1 MNFSEEQLKVIN
13 TRDKNILVSAAAGS
27 GKTTVLVQRIIE
39 KITDKDKPADIDR
52 ILVLT
57 YTEAAAGEMRTRI
70 EDAINKQILNNPKDE
85 HLIRQAVL
93 IHNAQISTIHGF
105 CLSLIRNDFSRIG
118 LDPSFRVAESG
129 EIKLIE
135 GEVADKLIEEL
146 FEDEK
151 NEDIRLLADRF
162 SSRNTLD
169 GLKQIILD
177 SYQVCR
183 NNPFVSEYIDERR
196 KDYECDGEDSLLETS
211 WGSELKQY
219 TKRVINEALKLTDH
233 NLELIA
239 ENGGAF
245 MYRDALLSDRAMI
258 KHVSECETYSE
269 YRNALLNLDYARLSS
284 KKSDD
289 VDECSKQLSKDIR
302 ESVKKMLSELASN
315 FYSMSTDALIFGMKE
330 NSKVVNALSNVLLLY
345 DEKLSKE
352 KRSRKIIDFS
362 DMEHLAIDILYS
374 KENERY
380 VPTKTALDYRDVYDE
395 IMVDEYQ
402 DSNPVQEK
410 ILEALSGESDNRFNR
425 FMVGDVKQSI
435 YSFRRACPELFM
447 EKFYTYNDENDP
459 NRIRIDLSANYRS
472 RVEVVDSV
480 NQIFERLMSKDL
492 GNISYDSAAR
502 LYAKADYPK
511 SGQDNTSE
519 IIILDK
525 DTCSKASAQEQ
536 EALMVAS
543 RIKELVGKFEI
554 TRDGKM
560 RPVRYKDIV
569 ILLRSNK
576 GWDDVFKKAL
586 ESAGIPVFIS
596 SKTGYFSAYEIKNLL
611 NLLHILDN
619 PLDEIALYGVLT
631 EYFGGFTNDEMAL
644 IRSEYKDELYDAL
657 IRISGG
663 DISKD
668 SLITDDIKAKCK
680 RFVEFTDLTRKRIA
694 YTPINELLED
704 IVTESGYLFH
714 VSSMPYGEQRRSNV
728 YMLIE
733 KARQYESGS
742 FKGLYHFIRYIN
754 EIRSYEIDF
763 GEAMTVDEQADV
775 VRIMSIH
782 KSKGLEFPIVFM
794 CGMQK
799 KINYQD
805 SYDSLLFERHL
816 GIGLD
821 YVDIKKN
828 VKHTD
833 IRYNVLGR
841 LIKLENA
848 AEEMRIM
855 YVAMTRAKEK
865 LIMTAC
871 VENADQMIDKY
882 SMYLDMYSDKDSKAL
897 PYYVRSSISTYL
909 DALLKACDRKTTLI
923 KTVTASDCEEKAV
936 SEGVNRQIR
945 KLEIKNCIDNDC
957 IAVRE
962 DEINSIKNK
971 ILFKYIHSNLE
982 GLYTKTSVSEL
993 KEAAIR
999 DKLINGEMEELPD
1012 SFFTEH
1018 ESERY
1023 IPSFVSSEKTVSGTA
1038 RGSAYHRVMELFDFA
1053 GSIGHIDDD
1062 YNSQRAYVSSVIE
1075 KEIASG
1081 RINREDAD
1089 LVDVDKVIT
1098 FVFSDLGVRMCKAAT
1113 RDDLYREQP
1122 FVLGIN
1128 ADRLN
1133 KDFPKEETVLI
1144 QGIIDVFFEE
1154 DGDLILMDYKTDAI
1168 SSAEA
1173 LKERYSL
1180 QLDFYKEALERILKK
1195 KVRQKL
1201 IYSFALKETIEL

>member
-1 MNFSEEQLKVIN
+1 MKFSEEQLQVIN

-39 KITDKDKPADIDR
+39 KITDKNKPADIDR

-57 YTEAAAGEMRTRI
+57 YTEAAASEMRTRI
-70 EDAINKQILNNPKDE
+70 EDAINRQISENPQDE
-85 HLIRQAVL
+85 HLVRQAVL

-105 CLSLIRNDFSRIG
+105 CLSVIRNDFSGIG

-129 EIKLIE
+129 EIKLVE
-135 GEVADKLIEEL
+135 GEVAEKLIGEL
-146 FEDEK
+146 FEADD
-151 NEDIRLLADRF
+151 EDIRLLADRF
-162 SSRNTLD
+162 SSKNTLE

-183 NNPFVSEYIDERR
+183 NNPFVREYIEERR
-196 KDYECDGEDSLLETS
+196 ADYECDSEEGLLDTS
-211 WGSELKQY
+211 WGMELKQY
-219 TKRVINEALKLTDH
+219 TKRVIDEALRLTDH
-233 NLELIA
+233 NLEIVSGA
-239 ENGGAF
+239 GGAF
-245 MYRDALLSDRAMI
+245 MYKDALLSDRVMI
-258 KHVSECETYSE
+258 ERLKDYETYTE
-269 YRNALLNLDYARLSS
+269 YRNALLSLDYARLSA

-289 VDECSKQLSKDIR
+289 VDESSKQLSKDIR
-302 ESVKKMLSELASN
+302 DAVKKMLSELSSS
-315 FYSMSTDALIFGMKE
+315 FYCMPSESLIFGMKE
-330 NSKVVNALSNVLLLY
+330 NSKIVNALSDVLLLY
-345 DEKLSKE
+345 DEKLTKE

-362 DMEHLAIDILYS
+362 DMEHLAIDILYRQ
-374 KENERY
+374 EDTGY

-410 ILEALSGESDNRFNR
+410 ILEAVSAESDKRYNR

-447 EKFYTYNDENDP
+447 EKFNSYNEKDDETN
-459 NRIRIDLSANYRS
+459 IRIDLSANYRS
-472 RVEVVDSV
+472 RVEVVESV
-480 NQIFERLMSKDL
+480 NQVFERLMEKDL

-502 LYAKADYPK
+502 LYAKADYPESGEDNK
-511 SGQDNTSE
+511 SE
-519 IIILDK
+519 LLILEK
-525 DTCSKASAQEQ
+525 DTESKESGQEQ
-536 EALMVAS
+536 EARMVAS
-543 RIKELVGKFEI
+543 RIKEMVGKYEI
-554 TRDGKM
+554 CDSGKM
-560 RPVRYKDIV
+560 RPCRYKDIV

-576 GWDDVFKKAL
+576 GWDDVFKKVL
-586 ESAGIPVFIS
+586 ENCGVPVFIS
-596 SKTGYFSAYEIKNLL
+596 SKTGYFSAYEVKNLL

-619 PLDEIALYGVLT
+619 PLDEVSLYGVLT
-631 EYFGGFTNDEMAL
+631 EYFGKFNDDEMAL
-644 IRSEYKDELYDAL
+644 IRSEYKEQLYDAL
-657 IRISGG
+657 VKISEG
-663 DISKD
+663 DISRD
-668 SLITDDIKAKCK
+668 SLITDDIKEKCAS
-680 RFVEFTDLTRKRIA
+680 FVEFINSARKRIA
-694 YTPINELLED
+694 YTSINELLED
-704 IVTESGYLFH
+704 IVTKSGYLFH
-714 VSSMPYGEQRRSNV
+714 VSSMPYGDQRRSNV

-821 YVDIKKN
+821 YVDTKKN
-828 VKHTD
+828 VRHTD
-833 IRYNVLGR
+833 IRYNVLGKCIR
-841 LIKLENA
+841 LENV
-848 AEEMRIM
+848 AEEMRVM

-871 VENADQMIDKY
+871 VENASQLPDKY
-882 SMYLDMYSDKDSKAL
+882 SIYKDLYAGPDSKAL
-897 PYYVRSSISTYL
+897 PYYVRSSILTYL
-909 DALLKACDRKTTLI
+909 DALLKACDGKS
-923 KTVTASDCEEKAV
+923 TVISIV
-936 SEGVNRQIR
+936 SPQDTDVKSVNEGLNRQAR
-945 KLEIKNCIDNDC
+945 KLDIKKSIDSDSKT
-957 IAVRE
+957 AAD
-962 DEINSIKNK
+962 DEIDDIKNK

-993 KEAAIR
+993 KVAAIR

-1012 SFFTEH
+1012 RFFTEH

-1023 IPSFVSSEKTVSGTA
+1023 LPSFVSSEKTVSGTA

-1053 GSIGHIDDD
+1053 GSIGHEDDD
-1062 YNSQRAYVSSVIE
+1062 CNSQRAHVISVIE
-1075 KEIASG
+1075 NEVASG
-1081 RINREDAD
+1081 RLNREEAD

-1098 FVFSDLGVRMCKAAT
+1098 FVFSDLGRRMCRAAA
-1113 RDDLYREQP
+1113 RGDLYIEQP
-1122 FVLGIN
+1122 FVLGID

-1154 DGDLILMDYKTDAI
+1154 DGDLILMDYKTDAVN
-1168 SSAEA
+1168 SAKA
-1173 LKERYSL
+1173 LTDRYSL
-1180 QLDFYKEALERILKK
+1180 QLDFYKEALERILGK

-1201 IYSFALKETIEL
+1201 IYSFALQETIEI

>member
-39 KITDKDKPADIDR
+39 KITDKERPVDIDR

-57 YTEAAAGEMRTRI
+57 YTEAAASEMRMRI
-70 EDAINKQILNNPKDE
+70 EDAINTQIKENPQDE
-85 HLIRQAVL
+85 HLVKQAML

-105 CLSLIRNDFSRIG
+105 CLTLIRNDFSAIG

-129 EIKLIE
+129 EIKLVE
-135 GEVADKLIEEL
+135 GEVADDLIEEL
-146 FEDEK
+146 FEEDS
-151 NEDIRLLADRF
+151 EDIRLLADRF
-162 SSRNTLD
+162 SSKNTLS

-177 SYQVCR
+177 SYLVCR
-183 NNPFVSEYIDERR
+183 NNPFVTEYIEERK
-196 KDYECDGEDSLLETS
+196 KDYECDGEDNILKTA
-211 WGSELKQY
+211 WGEELKRY
-219 TKRVINEALKLTDH
+219 TERIIREAYRLTEY
-233 NLELIA
+233 NIELVSEA
-239 ENGGAF
+239 GGAF
-245 MYRDALLSDRAMI
+245 MYKDALLSDKAMI
-258 KHVSECETYSE
+258 EGFFDLKTYTE
-269 YRNALLNLDYARLSS
+269 YRNALLNLDYARLGT
-284 KKSDD
+284 KKNAE
-289 VDECSKQLSKDIR
+289 VDETQKQMSKDIR
-302 ESVKKMLSELASN
+302 DAVKDMLSELSKS
-315 FYSMSTDALIFGMKE
+315 FYCMPAGNVIHGMKE

-352 KRSRKIIDFS
+352 KRQRKIIDFS
-362 DMEHLAIDILYS
+362 DMEHLAIDILY
-374 KENERY
+374 KKLDGEY

-410 ILEALSGESDNRFNR
+410 ILEVLSGEANKRFNR

-447 EKFYTYNDENDP
+447 EKFDRYNDKNDQ
-459 NRIRIDLSANYRS
+459 NSIRIDLCANYRS
-472 RVEVVDSV
+472 RVQVVNSV
-480 NQIFERLMSKDL
+480 NQIFERLMDADL

-502 LYAKADYPK
+502 LYAKAEYPEIE
-511 SGQDNTSE
+511 QDNKSE
-519 IIILDK
+519 IMILDK
-525 DTCSKASAQEQ
+525 DTESRASTQEQ
-536 EALMVAS
+536 EAKMVAQ
-543 RIKELVGKFEI
+543 RIKEMVGKFLI
-554 TRDGKM
+554 TDKGNI
-560 RPVRYKDIV
+560 RPASYRDIV

-586 ESAGIPVFIS
+586 DSAGIPAFIS

-631 EYFGGFTNDEMAL
+631 EYFGKLNADEIAI
-644 IRSEYKDELYDAL
+644 IRSEHKEELFDAIVSTADEDTAE
-657 IRISGG
+657 G
-663 DISKD
+663 
-668 SLITDDIKAKCK
+668 SLITDDIKAKCCA
-680 RFVEFTDLTRKRIA
+680 FIDFITSVRKKIA

-704 IVTESGYLFH
+704 IVTESGYLFY
-714 VSSMPYGEQRRSNV
+714 VSSMPFGDQRRSNV

-782 KSKGLEFPIVFM
+782 KSKGLEFPVVFI
-794 CGMQK
+794 CGTQK
-799 KINYQD
+799 RINYQD
-805 SYDSLLFERHL
+805 SYESLLFERHL

-821 YVDIKKN
+821 YVDTKKN

-833 IRYNVLGR
+833 IRYNVLGKS
-841 LIKLENA
+841 IKLETV
-848 AEEMRIM
+848 AEELRVL

-871 VENADQMIDKY
+871 AENASALVDKY
-882 SMYLDMYSDKDSKAL
+882 GMYSQMYSGSKKATL

-909 DALLKACDRKTTLI
+909 DALLKACDTK
-923 KTVTASDCEEKAV
+923 VTDIRVITSDQCDEKAL
-936 SEGVNRQIR
+936 SEGIDRQHK
-945 KLEIKNCIDNDC
+945 KLELIRSIKDRDKITAEAKIDD
-957 IAVRE
+957 
-962 DEINSIKNK
+962 IKNK
-971 ILFKYIHSNLE
+971 IMFKYIHSDLE

-993 KEAAIR
+993 KVAAIR
-999 DKLINGEMEELPD
+999 DKLLSGELEELPD
-1012 SFFTEH
+1012 RFFTEH

-1023 IPSFVSSEKTVSGTA
+1023 IPSFVSSVKKVSGTA

-1053 GSIGHIDDD
+1053 GTVGRENDDCS
-1062 YNSQRAYVSSVIE
+1062 SQRAHVISVIE
-1075 KEIASG
+1075 NEVASG
-1081 RINREDAD
+1081 RLNREDAD
-1089 LVDVDKVIT
+1089 LVDVEKVIT
-1098 FVFSDLGVRMCKAAT
+1098 FVFSDLGKRMCLAAK
-1113 RDDLYREQP
+1113 RGDLYIEQP

-1133 KDFPKEETVLI
+1133 KDFPKEENVLI

-1154 DGDLILMDYKTDAI
+1154 DGKIILMDYKTDAVN
-1168 SSAEA
+1168 SQKA
-1173 LKERYSL
+1173 LTDRYAL

-1195 KVRQKL
+1195 EVSEKL
-1201 IYSFALKETIEL
+1201 IYSFALEETIRLI